1 MTRTRAVR
9 RSAAGMIAAFLT
21 ASMMIAVAVEAPA
34 DARPTAK
41 KAKRQYTLTL
51 LHNNDAESQLIDAGS
66 GLEDFGGAARFA
78 TKVADLKASAA
89 KGKRRGVL
97 LVSSGDNFLAGPEFN
112 ASLEKGRPYYD
123 AIAMNRMG
131 YDAIAIGN
139 HDFDFGPDVLS
150 NFIRSFGQKVPYLS
164 ANLVFKAEPS
174 LQKLVDRDRI
184 AKSVII
190 REDKQRFGI
199 IGATTPLLPF
209 ISSPRG
215 VKVRN
220 DVAGIVQ
227 KQVDKLENKGV
238 NKIILIS
245 HLQSID
251 EDLELATMLDGV
263 DIMVAGGGD
272 ELLANEGDLLV
283 PGDGTEEN
291 PIFGPYPVIATDST
305 GRDVPVVTT
314 KGSYTYLG
322 KLVVKFNRRGR
333 VTTINT
339 GSGPRRIAGGA
350 EPDAVTPDNFVIT
363 RVVEPV
369 LAAIEAI
376 ANNVLGTSEVVLD
389 GRRSQ
394 VRTTET
400 NEGNLATDAMLWQ
413 AEQLAPDFGVPAP
426 DVALQNGGGIRN
438 DSEIPAGNITE
449 LHTFDMLPF
458 PNFVSLVPDVSRE
471 TFKDILENAV
481 SRVEFVD
488 GRFAQI
494 AGFSFTYD
502 AAATPRTID
511 PDTGVVTP
519 GERVLEVTLDDGTP
533 IVQAGAVVA
542 GPALNI
548 ATIDFLARGGDQYP
562 YGDVDFTTLGV
573 TYQQSLENYIVDALA
588 GLITAADYPVGG
600 EGRIT
605 RMN

>member
-1 MTRTRAVR
+1 MINTRAVR
-9 RSAAGMIAAFLT
+9 RGSAGIVAALLT
-21 ASMMIAVAVEAPA
+21 ISMVLAVAVEGPA
-34 DARPTAK
+34 GAAPTAK
-41 KAKRQYTLTL
+41 AKQAKAQYRLTL
-51 LHNNDAESQLIDAGS
+51 LHGNDGESQLINAGS
-66 GLEDFGGAARFA
+66 GLEDFGGVARFA
-78 TKVADLKASAA
+78 TQVAQQKAAAA
-89 KGKRRGVL
+89 KGKKRGVL

-123 AIAMNRMG
+123 AIALSRMG
-131 YDAIAIGN
+131 FDAIAIGN
-139 HDFDFGPDVLS
+139 HDFDFGPEVLS
-150 NFIRSFGQKVPYLS
+150 KFIRSFTQSAPYLS
-164 ANLVFKAEPS
+164 ANLNFKGEPS
-174 LQKLVDRDRI
+174 LQKLVERGRI
-184 AKSVII
+184 SKHTIV

-199 IGATTPLLPF
+199 IGATTPLLPH
-209 ISSPRG
+209 ISSPRN
-215 VKVRN
+215 VKVRTA
-220 DVAGIVQ
+220 VATIIQ
-227 KQVDKLENKGV
+227 NQVNKLHRKGV

-245 HLQSID
+245 HLQSIE
-251 EDLELATMLDGV
+251 EDLALAPMLHGV

-283 PGDGTEEN
+283 PGDETQV
-291 PIFGPYPVIATDST
+291 FGEYPMIAQDST
-305 GRDVPVVTT
+305 GRDVPIVTT

-333 VTTINT
+333 VTTINA
-339 GSGPRRIAGGA
+339 GSGPIRIAGGD
-350 EPDAVTPDNFVIT
+350 EPDAVTPNNFIMT

-369 LAAIEAI
+369 IAAIQAL
-376 ANNVLGTSEVVLD
+376 ADNVIGTSEVVLD

-400 NEGNLATDAMLWQ
+400 NEGNLATDALLWQ
-413 AEQLAPDFGVPAP
+413 AEQLAGDFGVPVP

-458 PNFVSLVPDVSRE
+458 PNFLSVVPDVSRD

-481 SRVEFVD
+481 SNVENVD

-494 AGFSFTYD
+494 AGFTFTYD
-502 AAATPRTID
+502 AAAQPRTID

-519 GERVLEVTLDDGTP
+519 GERVREVALEDGTP
-533 IVQAGAVVA
+533 IVQAGAVVD
-542 GPALNI
+542 GPALHI

-573 TYQQSLENYIVDALA
+573 TYQQSLANYIVDALS
-588 GLITAADYPVGG
+588 GQITAADYPVGG

-605 RMN
+605 RLN